1 MSWISP
7 NLWPNPFKMNL
18 SYQHL
23 IPASFSDKSR
33 VWIYQSNRVF
43 SLSEALTIE
52 KILEDFTADWK
63 SHGTPVK
70 GFGTLFFGQFIIL
83 MADEE
88 VTGVSGCSTDSSVRL
103 IKALE
108 EEYKVSMFDRMNL
121 AFYINEKVQLLPFSQ
136 ISYAIDKAFINKDT
150 LFFDNTVLTKIE
162 FLNSWITPLSASWLG
177 KRMLPQSHQ

>member
-1 MSWISP
+1 
-7 NLWPNPFKMNL
+7 MNL

-23 IPASFSDKSR
+23 IPQEFSSTSR
-33 VWIYQSNRVF
+33 VWIYQSSRIF
-43 SLSEALTIE
+43 TLSEALTIE

-108 EEYKVSMFDRMNL
+108 EEYKVSMFDRMTL

-136 ISYAIDKAFINKDT
+136 INYAVEKAFINKDT
-150 LFFDNTVLTKIE
+150 LFFDNTILTKAE
-162 FLNSWITPLSASWLG
+162 LLEKWITPVSASWLG
-177 KRMLPQSHQ
+177 KRIQLLLQ

>member
-1 MSWISP
+1 
-7 NLWPNPFKMNL
+7 MNL
-18 SYQHL
+18 AYQHL
-23 IPASFSDKSR
+23 IPSTFSDSSR
-33 VWIYQSNRVF
+33 VWIYQSNRIF
-43 SLSEALTIE
+43 TLSEALTIE

-121 AFYINEKVQLLPFSQ
+121 AFCINEKVQLLPFTQ
-136 ISYAIDKAFINKDT
+136 LEYAVEKSFIDKET
-150 LFFDNTVLTKIE
+150 LFFDNTVLTKAD
-162 FLNSWITPLSASWLG
+162 FLNRWITPLKASWLG
-177 KRMLPQSHQ
+177 KRILPEAHQ

>member
-1 MSWISP
+1 
-7 NLWPNPFKMNL
+7 MNL

-23 IPASFSDKSR
+23 IPQEFSSTSR
-33 VWIYQSNRVF
+33 VWIYQSSRIF
-43 SLSEALTIE
+43 TLSEALTIE

-108 EEYKVSMFDRMNL
+108 EEYKVSMFDRMTL

-136 ISYAIDKAFINKDT
+136 INYAVEKAFINKDT
-150 LFFDNTVLTKIE
+150 LFFDNTILTKAE
-162 FLNSWITPLSASWLG
+162 LLEKWITPVSASWLG
-177 KRMLPQSHQ
+177 KRIQPLLQ

>member
-1 MSWISP
+1 
-7 NLWPNPFKMNL
+7 MNL

-23 IPASFSDKSR
+23 IPEAFSDLSR

-43 SLSEALTIE
+43 ALSEALTIE

-103 IKALE
+103 IKAIE
-108 EEYKVSMFDRMNL
+108 DEFKVSMFDRMNL
-121 AFYINEKVQLLPFSQ
+121 AFYMNEKVQLLPFSQ
-136 ISYAIDKAFINKDT
+136 LNYAIDKSFIDKET
-150 LFFDNTVLTKIE
+150 LFFDNTVLTKAE
-162 FLNSWITPLSASWLG
+162 FMNRWITPLSASWLG
-177 KRMLPQSHQ
+177 KRILPQAHQ

>member
-1 MSWISP
+1 MSWVSP
-7 NLWPNPFKMNL
+7 NLWPNPSKMNL

-23 IPASFSDKSR
+23 IPATFSDLSR
-33 VWIYQSNRVF
+33 VWIYQSSRVF
-43 SLSEALTIE
+43 TLSEALLIE

-121 AFYINEKVQLLPFSQ
+121 AFLINEKVQLLPFTQ
-136 ISYAIDKAFINKDT
+136 LNYAIDKGFIDRNT
-150 LFFDNTVLTKIE
+150 LFFNNTVLTKAE
-162 FLNSWITPLSASWLG
+162 LMENWITPVSASWLA
-177 KRMLPQSHQ
+177 KRIPAQDLP

>member
-1 MSWISP
+1 
-7 NLWPNPFKMNL
+7 MNL
-18 SYQHL
+18 AYQHL
-23 IPASFSDKSR
+23 IPSTFSDSSR
-33 VWIYQSNRVF
+33 VWIYQSNRIF
-43 SLSEALTIE
+43 TLSEALTIE

-121 AFYINEKVQLLPFSQ
+121 AFCINEKVQLLPFTQ
-136 ISYAIDKAFINKDT
+136 LEYAVEKSFIDKET
-150 LFFDNTVLTKIE
+150 LFFDNTVLTKAD
-162 FLNSWITPLSASWLG
+162 FLNRWITPLKASWLG
-177 KRMLPQSHQ
+177 KRILPEVHQ

>member
-1 MSWISP
+1 
-7 NLWPNPFKMNL
+7 MNL

-23 IPASFSDKSR
+23 IPETFSDASR

-43 SLSEALTIE
+43 TLSEALTIE
-52 KILEDFTADWK
+52 KILEDYTADWK
-63 SHGTPVK
+63 THGTPVK

-103 IKALE
+103 IKAIE
-108 EEYKVSMFDRMNL
+108 EEFKVSMFDRMNL

-136 ISYAIDKAFINKDT
+136 LNYAIDKSFIDKET
-150 LFFDNTVLTKIE
+150 LFFDNTVLNKAE
-162 FLNSWITPLSASWLG
+162 FMNRWITPLSISWLG
-177 KRMLPQSHQ
+177 KRILPQAHQ

>member
-1 MSWISP
+1 
-7 NLWPNPFKMNL
+7 MNL
-18 SYQHL
+18 AYQHL
-23 IPASFSDKSR
+23 IPSTFSDSSR
-33 VWIYQSNRVF
+33 VWIYQSSRVF
-43 SLSEALTIE
+43 TLSEALTIE

-70 GFGTLFFGQFIIL
+70 GFGTMFFGQFIVL

-108 EEYKVSMFDRMNL
+108 EEFKVSMFDRMNL

-136 ISYAIDKAFINKDT
+136 LNYAIEKAFIDKET
-150 LFFDNTVLTKIE
+150 LFFDNTVLTKAA
-162 FLNSWITPLSASWLG
+162 LLDRWITPLSASWLG
-177 KRMLPQSHQ
+177 KRVLPQVHQ

>member
-1 MSWISP
+1 
-7 NLWPNPFKMNL
+7 MNL

-23 IPASFSDKSR
+23 IPETFSDASR

-43 SLSEALTIE
+43 TLSEALTIE

-63 SHGTPVK
+63 THGTPVK
-70 GFGTLFFGQFIIL
+70 GFGTLFFGQFLIL

-103 IKALE
+103 IKAIE
-108 EEYKVSMFDRMNL
+108 EEFKVSMFDRMNL

-136 ISYAIDKAFINKDT
+136 LNYAIDKSFIDKET
-150 LFFDNTVLTKIE
+150 LFFDNTVLNKAE
-162 FLNSWITPLSASWLG
+162 FMNRWITPLSISWLG
-177 KRMLPQSHQ
+177 KRILPQAHL

>member
-1 MSWISP
+1 
-7 NLWPNPFKMNL
+7 MNL

-23 IPASFSDKSR
+23 IPEAFSDLSR

-43 SLSEALTIE
+43 ALSEALTIE

-103 IKALE
+103 IKAIE
-108 EEYKVSMFDRMNL
+108 EEFKVSMFDRMNL
-121 AFYINEKVQLLPFSQ
+121 AFYMNEKVQLLPFSQ
-136 ISYAIDKAFINKDT
+136 LNYAVDKSFIDKET
-150 LFFDNTVLTKIE
+150 LFFDNTVLTKAE
-162 FLNSWITPLSASWLG
+162 FMNRWITPLSSSWLG
-177 KRMLPQSHQ
+177 KRILPQAHQ

>member
-1 MSWISP
+1 
-7 NLWPNPFKMNL
+7 MNL
-18 SYQHL
+18 AYQHL
-23 IPASFSDKSR
+23 IPSTFSDSSR
-33 VWIYQSNRVF
+33 VWIYQSNRIF

-121 AFYINEKVQLLPFSQ
+121 AFCINEKVQLLPFTQ
-136 ISYAIDKAFINKDT
+136 LEYAVEQSFIDKET
-150 LFFDNTVLTKIE
+150 LFFDNTVLTKAD
-162 FLNSWITPLSASWLG
+162 FLDRWITPLKASWLG
-177 KRMLPQSHQ
+177 KRILPEAHQ

>member
-1 MSWISP
+1 
-7 NLWPNPFKMNL
+7 MNL

-23 IPASFSDKSR
+23 IPEDFSGASR
-33 VWIYQSNRVF
+33 VWIYQSSRIF
-43 SLSEALTIE
+43 SLSEALNIE

-121 AFYINEKVQLLPFSQ
+121 AFYVNEKVQLLPFSQ
-136 ISYAIDKAFINKDT
+136 INYALEKAFIDKET
-150 LFFDNTVLTKIE
+150 LFFDNTVLTKAE
-162 FLNSWITPLSASWLG
+162 FLDRWITPLSTSWLG
-177 KRMLPQSHQ
+177 KRILPQVQQ

>member
-1 MSWISP
+1 
-7 NLWPNPFKMNL
+7 MNL
-18 SYQHL
+18 AYQHL
-23 IPASFSDKSR
+23 IPSTFSDSSR
-33 VWIYQSNRVF
+33 VWIYQSNRIF
-43 SLSEALTIE
+43 TLSEALTIE

-108 EEYKVSMFDRMNL
+108 DEYKVSMFDRMNL
-121 AFYINEKVQLLPFSQ
+121 AFCINEKVQLLPFTQ
-136 ISYAIDKAFINKDT
+136 LEYAVEKSFIDKET
-150 LFFDNTVLTKIE
+150 LFFDNTVLTKAD
-162 FLNSWITPLSASWLG
+162 FLNRWITPLNASWLG
-177 KRMLPQSHQ
+177 KRILPEPHQ

>member
-1 MSWISP
+1 
-7 NLWPNPFKMNL
+7 MNL
-18 SYQHL
+18 TYQHL
-23 IPASFSDKSR
+23 IPEAFSDLSR

-43 SLSEALTIE
+43 TLSEALNIE
-52 KILEDFTADWK
+52 KILEDFTSDWK

-103 IKALE
+103 IKAIE
-108 EEYKVSMFDRMNL
+108 EEFKVSMFDRMNL

-136 ISYAIDKAFINKDT
+136 LNYAVDKEFINKET
-150 LFFDNTVLTKIE
+150 LFFDNTVLTKAE
-162 FLNSWITPLSASWLG
+162 FMSRWITPLSASWLG
-177 KRMLPQSHQ
+177 KRILPQVHQ